1 MLSSRVFAL
10 VGVVASTTPD
20 VFYYRNH
27 NHDQS
32 SEIAGGLA
40 TLREW
45 ESGFTMFDSTQPI
58 KVQRLEV
65 TGAPGSSV
73 QLYPEPSHLS
83 LAAGP
88 MYFFSNATTLTV
100 EDKTTG
106 TSHSASADD
115 CVVWISQ
122 SSCVHLTVEIGTTGV
137 ASLMAVTALE
147 HEWDASTANDEC
159 GALEI
164 LIGGEGAG
172 SLRDN
177 NVPYELTPADACEV
191 SGTHR
196 DTPGYSNLDEPIGP
210 LAAHY
215 HTRGALYYVQYG
227 SAKFNDANV
236 EDDTITGGEMRFVNA
251 AVWYG
256 PEEMDRSSTFCA
268 SVHEADPFA
277 VLSPSARAKMQ
288 AAKPAAQCPFAC
300 FGEDATMAVCK
311 LPTEVNV

>member
-1 MLSSRVFAL
+1 MRSFQVLASL
-10 VGVVASTTPD
+10 GVVASATPD

-27 NHDQS
+27 NHDAS
-32 SEIAGGLA
+32 TEIADGLA

-45 ESGFTMFDSTQPI
+45 ESGFTMFDSTQAI

-147 HEWDASTANDEC
+147 HAWNASTANDEC

-164 LIGGEGAG
+164 LIGADD
-172 SLRDN
+172 LRDN
-177 NVPYELTPADACEV
+177 NVPYELTPADSCDDGA
-191 SGTHR
+191 THR

-227 SAKFNDANV
+227 SATFNDANID
-236 EDDTITGGEMRFVNA
+236 DDTINGGEMRFVNA

-277 VLSPSARAKMQ
+277 VLSPSARAAMK
-288 AAKPAAQCPFAC
+288 ATKPAAQCPFAC
-300 FGEDATMAVCK
+300 FGDDATPAVCK
-311 LPTEVNV
+311 LPVEVIV

>member
-1 MLSSRVFAL
+1 MRSYQVFAL
-10 VGVVASTTPD
+10 AGVVASTTPD
-20 VFYYRNH
+20 VFYYKNH

-32 SEIAGGLA
+32 SEIADGLA

-45 ESGFTMFDSTQPI
+45 ESGFTLFDSTSAL

-65 TGAPGSSV
+65 TGTPGSSV
-73 QLYPEPSHLS
+73 SLYPEPSHLS

-88 MYFFSNATTLTV
+88 MYFFSNATALTI

-122 SSCVHLTVEIGTTGV
+122 NSCVHLTVEIGTTGV
-137 ASLMAVTALE
+137 ASLMAVTAQD
-147 HEWDASTANDEC
+147 HAWDASTANDEC
-159 GALEI
+159 GALEV
-164 LIGGEGAG
+164 LIGNDG
-172 SLRDN
+172 LRDN
-177 NVPYELTPADACEV
+177 NVPYELTPANSCDDGA
-191 SGTHR
+191 THR

-227 SAKFNDANV
+227 LAKFNDANV
-236 EDDTITGGEMRFVNA
+236 EDDTITGGELRFVNSG
-251 AVWYG
+251 VWYG

-277 VLSPSARAKMQ
+277 ILAPSARTAMQ

-300 FGEDATMAVCK
+300 FGEVATPGVCK
-311 LPTEVNV
+311 LSSEVNV

>member
-1 MLSSRVFAL
+1 MFLWQVFAS

-32 SEIAGGLA
+32 SEIADGLA

-45 ESGFTMFDSTQPI
+45 DSGFTMFDSTRAI
-58 KVQRLEV
+58 KVQRIEV
-65 TGAPGSSV
+65 TGMPGSNVS
-73 QLYPEPSHLS
+73 LYPEPSHLS

-88 MYFFSNATTLTV
+88 MYFFSNSSSLTV
-100 EDKTTG
+100 EDKMTG

-122 SSCVHLTVEIGTTGV
+122 GSCVHLTVQIGTTGV
-137 ASLMAVTALE
+137 ASLMAVTAQE
-147 HEWDASTANDEC
+147 HAWDPSTSNNEC
-159 GALEI
+159 GAFEI
-164 LIGGEGAG
+164 LIGADG
-172 SLRDN
+172 LRDN
-177 NVPYELTPADACEV
+177 NVPYELTPADSCET
-191 SGTHR
+191 GATHK

-210 LAAHY
+210 LGAHY

-227 SAKFNDANV
+227 SAKFNDASV
-236 EDDTITGGEMRFVNA
+236 EDDVVGGGELRFVNA

-256 PEEMDRSSTFCA
+256 PEEMDRTSTFCA

-277 VLSPSARAKMQ
+277 VILPSKRAVMKV
-288 AAKPAAQCPFAC
+288 AKPSVQCPFAC
-300 FGEDATMAVCK
+300 FENDATPAVCK
-311 LPTEVNV
+311 LPSELNV

>member
-1 MLSSRVFAL
+1 MLAL
-10 VGVVASTTPD
+10 VGVAASTTPD

-32 SEIAGGLA
+32 SEIADGLA

-45 ESGFTMFDSTQPI
+45 ESGFSLFDSTQAI

-65 TGAPGSSV
+65 TGTPGSTV

-106 TSHSASADD
+106 TSHSASDDD

-122 SSCVHLTVEIGTTGV
+122 NSCVHLSVEIGTTGV
-137 ASLMAVTALE
+137 ASLMAVTAQE
-147 HEWDASTANDEC
+147 HAWDASTASDEC

-164 LIGGEGAG
+164 LIGAEG
-172 SLRDN
+172 LRDN
-177 NVPYELTPADACEV
+177 NVPYELSPSDACE
-191 SGTHR
+191 SGATHR

-227 SAKFNDANV
+227 SAKFNDANI
-236 EDDTITGGEMRFVNA
+236 EDDTIYGGELRFVNA

-277 VLSPSARAKMQ
+277 VLSPSARAAMQ

-300 FGEDATMAVCK
+300 FGEDATPAVCK
-311 LPTEVNV
+311 LPAEVNV

>member
-1 MLSSRVFAL
+1 MLSYRVFAL

-32 SEIAGGLA
+32 SEIADGLA

-65 TGAPGSSV
+65 TGTPGSSV

-88 MYFFSNATTLTV
+88 MYFFSNATTLTI

-147 HEWDASTANDEC
+147 HVWDASTANTEC

-164 LIGGEGAG
+164 LIGADG
-172 SLRDN
+172 LRDN
-177 NVPYELTPADACEV
+177 NVPYELTPADSCET
-191 SGTHR
+191 GATHR

-251 AVWYG
+251 QIWYG

-277 VLSPSARAKMQ
+277 VLSPSARAAMK
-288 AAKPAAQCPFAC
+288 ATKPAAQCPFAC
-300 FGEDATMAVCK
+300 FGDDAAPAVCK
-311 LPTEVNV
+311 LSVEVNV